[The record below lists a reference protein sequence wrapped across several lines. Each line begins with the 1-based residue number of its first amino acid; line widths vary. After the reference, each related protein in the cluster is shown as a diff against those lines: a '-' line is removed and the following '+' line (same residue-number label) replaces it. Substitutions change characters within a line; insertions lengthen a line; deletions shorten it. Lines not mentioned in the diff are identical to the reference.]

1 MQAQINQ
8 QMVAAQVPLDEA
20 NLKNKKAL
28 YELMIRDGWYLAK
41 LKSKFMNQKVMH
53 SIRNKKVFAVM

>member
-1 MQAQINQ
+1 
-8 QMVAAQVPLDEA
+8 MVAAQVPLDEA